1 MRLALQIARAH
12 VVRRKRQSLVSILGV
27 ALGVGFFIAMASMM
41 QGFQRDFVARVIDV
55 QPHVVVKD
63 EYRERGL
70 QPGEAAAPGDAVE
83 VVGLKPRDEPRG
95 IRNARA
101 TMAAI
106 ADMPGVA
113 VAPTLNGQAFLR
125 YGARD
130 IAANLIGIEPVA
142 ERRVGNLD
150 ADMIEG
156 SLDALQRV
164 ANGVILGDGLAR
176 KLGATTGTT
185 LTLVSTRGTAL
196 KVKVV
201 GLFRT
206 GITSLDNGT
215 VYTLLKKAQI
225 VQDRPN
231 VVNQLRLRIV
241 DVTQAQEV
249 ARHIEARFGYRAEPW
264 QEANANVLGIFVI
277 QNAVMYSTV
286 GAILIVAC
294 FGIFNV
300 VSTVVYEKT
309 RDIAI
314 LKSMGFAERDIRRI
328 FVLQGFLV
336 GVVGVAFGWL
346 LGFAI
351 VEAMATLRF
360 DIEGFVRTQGFILY
374 RSPMHYAL
382 SGGFALGAAVFAA
395 WLPARRAA
403 RVNPVDIVR
412 GAA

>member
-1 MRLALQIARAH
+1 
-12 VVRRKRQSLVSILGV
+12 
-27 ALGVGFFIAMASMM
+27 
-41 QGFQRDFVARVIDV
+41 
-55 QPHVVVKD
+55 
-63 EYRERGL
+63 
-70 QPGEAAAPGDAVE
+70 
-83 VVGLKPRDEPRG
+83 
-95 IRNARA
+95 
-101 TMAAI
+101 
-106 ADMPGVA
+106 
-113 VAPTLNGQAFLR
+113 
-125 YGARD
+125 
-130 IAANLIGIEPVA
+130 
-142 ERRVGNLD
+142 
-150 ADMIEG
+150 
-156 SLDALQRV
+156 
-164 ANGVILGDGLAR
+164 
-176 KLGATTGTT
+176 
-185 LTLVSTRGTAL
+185 
-196 KVKVV
+196 
-201 GLFRT
+201 
-206 GITSLDNGT
+206 
-215 VYTLLKKAQI
+215 
-225 VQDRPN
+225 

-264 QEANANVLGIFVI
+264 QEANANMLGIFVI

-336 GVVGVAFGWL
+336 GVVGVACGWL